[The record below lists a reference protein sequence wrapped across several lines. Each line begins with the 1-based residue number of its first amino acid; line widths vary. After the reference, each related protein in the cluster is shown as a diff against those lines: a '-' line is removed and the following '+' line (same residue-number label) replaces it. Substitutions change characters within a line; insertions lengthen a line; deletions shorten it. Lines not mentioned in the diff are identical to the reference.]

1 VGLSFKPADFMG
13 LMGSIDAIVYDN
25 ALIAELKQ
33 NCRASA
39 GKYERNQLATNT
51 LYHLGGIIE

>member
-1 VGLSFKPADFMG
+1 MGLSFKPADFMG
-13 LMGSIDAIVYDN
+13 LMGSIDIIINDK

-51 LYHLGGIIE
+51 LYHLESIIE